1 MKKLATLML
10 GMSFLV
16 GAAAFAQ
23 DASTQTDSSKTTT
36 KKKQKKHKKGTD
48 STDQSTPAPKQ

>member
-23 DASTQTDSSKTTT
+23 DASTQPRRIQQNHNQEAP
-36 KKKQKKHKKGTD
+36 QK
-48 STDQSTPAPKQ
+48 A